1 MNKLV
6 LNVRNIAKAY
16 GGNQVVGGVDLTVA
30 HNEIVALVGPN
41 GAGKTT
47 TLNLLSGQVPLDSG
61 SIHLAGVDVSRLGP
75 SRPERHALFRS
86 FQNGGTFA
94 KLSAIQ
100 NVALAGVARGMSLFD
115 ASQAAAQALDRVG
128 MTAVAHW
135 QANKLSGGQRKLID
149 FARLLVANPRI
160 ALLDEPTAGVSPLII
175 EVMGELIRSMRRI
188 NTAFVIISHDLPW
201 VFGLCD
207 RVVVLATGKVL
218 CAGSAEEVR
227 TNKNVQEAYLA

>member
-1 MNKLV
+1 MSQTILDVSK
-6 LNVRNIAKAY
+6 IAKAY
-16 GGNQVVGGVDLTVA
+16 GGNQVVSGVDLSVT

-47 TLNLLSGQVPLDSG
+47 TLNLLSGQISLDSG
-61 SIHLAGVDVSRLGP
+61 SIHLAGIDVSRLGP

-94 KLSAIQ
+94 KLTAVQ
-100 NVALAGVARGMSLFD
+100 NVAIAGVVRGMSLFD
-115 ASQAAAQALDRVG
+115 ANQAAVEALDRVG
-128 MTAVAHW
+128 MTPVAYW

-149 FARLLVANPRI
+149 FARLLVANPRV
-160 ALLDEPTAGVSPLII
+160 ALLDEPTAGVSPSIM
-175 EVMGELIRSMRRI
+175 EVMGELVQSMRRL

-207 RVVVLATGKVL
+207 RVVVLATGKVM
-218 CAGSAEEVR
+218 CAGSPEEVR
-227 TNKNVQEAYLA
+227 ANKDVQEAYLA

>member
-1 MNKLV
+1 MSKTV

-30 HNEIVALVGPN
+30 SHEIVALVGPN

-61 SIHLAGVDVSRLGP
+61 SIHLAGVDVSKLGP
-75 SRPERHALFRS
+75 SRSERHALFRS

-94 KLSAIQ
+94 KLSAVQ
-100 NVALAGVARGMSLFD
+100 NVAIAGVVRGMSLFD
-115 ASQAAAQALDRVG
+115 AKQAAAEALDRVG
-128 MTAVAHW
+128 MTPVAHW

-149 FARLLVANPRI
+149 FARLLVANPRV

-175 EVMGELIRSMRRI
+175 EVMGELIRSMRRL

-218 CAGSAEEVR
+218 CAGSPEEVR
-227 TNKNVQEAYLA
+227 ANKDVQEAYLA